1 MNRFIN
7 NPILPFLD
15 LEHPKALQSD
25 VLSEDESESLDGT
38 LLFMT
43 LAVTLT
49 AENEMPIVAPYT
61 GRIPE
66 DKDVIGFYRTSKNSP
81 RTTVPHFFFS
91 DKKIRAYWSK
101 PFLTEKKLERFACSI
116 SLDFS
121 MTQEMSK
128 TQKMYSSFLNKLWA
142 SWLQSRG
149 HLVIPNV
156 SFPDEW
162 WENYWLEGWPKHSVI
177 AVSSIGVLR
186 HGNPKEWLRGMYRI
200 QKELQPLHIIRYGS
214 KIPGENEDN
223 RTFILNDNKR
233 AANGW

>member
-25 VLSEDESESLDGT
+25 VLSEDESESLDGK

-81 RTTVPHFFFS
+81 RPTVPHFFFS
-91 DKKIRAYWSK
+91 DKT
-101 PFLTEKKLERFACSI
+101 FL
-116 SLDFS
+116 
-121 MTQEMSK
+121 
-128 TQKMYSSFLNKLWA
+128 
-142 SWLQSRG
+142 
-149 HLVIPNV
+149 
-156 SFPDEW
+156 
-162 WENYWLEGWPKHSVI
+162 
-177 AVSSIGVLR
+177 
-186 HGNPKEWLRGMYRI
+186 
-200 QKELQPLHIIRYGS
+200 
-214 KIPGENEDN
+214 
-223 RTFILNDNKR
+223 
-233 AANGW
+233 